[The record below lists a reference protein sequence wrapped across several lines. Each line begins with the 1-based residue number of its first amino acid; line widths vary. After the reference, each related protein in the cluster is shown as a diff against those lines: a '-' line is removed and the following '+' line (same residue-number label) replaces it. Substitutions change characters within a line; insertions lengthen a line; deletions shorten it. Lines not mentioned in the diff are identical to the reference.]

1 MPRIESIP
9 ISTRVCDLC
18 NDGVTDEEHVVT
30 KSFVLT
36 DWGVICVEC
45 WDKRLVHREEFLV
58 VMVYIKALKI
68 DDKWIRRPLAFTGF
82 EKGKG

>member
-18 NDGVTDEEHVVT
+18 NDGVTDEDHVVT
-30 KSFVLT
+30 KSFILT

-45 WDKRLVHREEFLV
+45 WDKRLVHREEFIV
-58 VMVYIKALKI
+58 VMLYVKALKI
-68 DDKWIRRPLAFTGF
+68 DDMWIRRPLVLMSSE
-82 EKGKG
+82 EKRG